1 MSKKSIDE
9 HTESFEDFKLL
20 RENIGNLEST
30 LAHVFIGEP
39 TIYSRGGI
47 RGETVVFFDITFLDG
62 EMKGAKMNLT
72 VAVED

>member
-1 MSKKSIDE
+1 M
-9 HTESFEDFKLL
+9 
-20 RENIGNLEST
+20 
-30 LAHVFIGEP
+30 AHVFIGEP

-47 RGETVVFFDITFLDG
+47 GGETVVFFDITFLDG

>member
-30 LAHVFIGEP
+30 LAHVF
-39 TIYSRGGI
+39 YR
-47 RGETVVFFDITFLDG
+47 
-62 EMKGAKMNLT
+62 
-72 VAVED
+72 